1 EEERHRV
8 DATHLRDLDDGKG
21 LMLGIAEQA
30 PGESAHQPAAYPFP
44 RYPQHG
50 SGGEGPA
57 RAQSRLEE
65 RDDHGDHA
73 DIEPAIG
80 SERDDGQ
87 QGQGPRD
94 GAVVLER
101 EVEPAQEDD
110 EEGGADEPAVSERG
124 PGGAPEGG
132 GE

>member
-1 EEERHRV
+1 
-8 DATHLRDLDDGKG
+8 
-21 LMLGIAEQA
+21 
-30 PGESAHQPAAYPFP
+30 
-44 RYPQHG
+44 
-50 SGGEGPA
+50 
-57 RAQSRLEE
+57 AQSRLEE

-132 GE
+132 GEGGHQPQPGEKRPSRDGEGGGPAHT